1 MFNIDME
8 GINTEKTYDLIVL
21 GGGPTAIG
29 CAIYAARF
37 AMDVLVIGKVFGGL
51 IATTHLVENY
61 PGITSTSGQG
71 LMDMF
76 KEHMNSLQIPYI
88 SDEIRTVEQAN
99 GHFILRSFFQKFK
112 AKSIVFAT
120 GSERRKLGIPGE
132 EEYTGRGVS
141 YCATCDGPFY
151 KDKIVCVI
159 GGSDSAAKEAL
170 FLSQNV
176 KKVYIIYRG
185 EEIRAEP
192 INKKRVEENEKIEI
206 IYNTNITKIKGDN
219 TVKSVIFDNGK
230 EFEIDGVF
238 IEVGSNPNSDLAKNL
253 GIKTNEKN
261 EIIIDRKSETNIRG
275 IFAAGDVADA
285 PFKQAITGVA
295 EGVIAAYSAFDYVK
309 EMNIEY

>member
-8 GINTEKTYDLIVL
+8 GINAEKTYDLIVL

-37 AMDVLVIGKVFGGL
+37 AMDVLIIGKVFGGL
-51 IATTHLVENY
+51 IATTHVVENY

-71 LMDMF
+71 LMEMF
-76 KEHMNSLQIPYI
+76 KDHLNSLSIPYI
-88 SDEIRTVEQAN
+88 SDEIRSIERIDD
-99 GHFILRSFFQKFK
+99 HFVLHSFFQKFK
-112 AKSIVFAT
+112 AKSVVIAT
-120 GSERRKLGIPGE
+120 GSERKKLGIPGE
-132 EEYTGRGVS
+132 EEFSGRGVS

-151 KDKIVCVI
+151 KDKRVCVI

-176 KKVYIIYRG
+176 KKVFIVYRG

-192 INKKRVEENEKIEI
+192 INKKRVEDNEKIEI
-206 IYNTNITKIKGDN
+206 IYKTNITEIKGDN
-219 TVKSVIFDNGK
+219 NVKSVIFDNGK

-238 IEVGSNPNSDLAKNL
+238 IEVGSNPNSGLAKRI
-253 GIKTNEKN
+253 GVKTNEKD
-261 EIIIDRKSETNIRG
+261 EIIINRKSETNVAG

-309 EMNIEY
+309 EINIEY

>member
-1 MFNIDME
+1 MFNIDMNE
-8 GINTEKTYDLIVL
+8 FDLEKIYDLIVL

-37 AMDVLVIGKVFGGL
+37 AMDVLIVGKTFGGL

-61 PGITSTSGQG
+61 PAVTSISGQG
-71 LMDMF
+71 LMEMF
-76 KEHMNSLQIPYI
+76 REHMNSLNIPYI
-88 SDEIRTVEQAN
+88 SDEIRNIEKVNE
-99 GHFILRSFFQKFK
+99 HFELHSYFQKFK
-112 AKSIVFAT
+112 AYSICIAT
-120 GSERRKLGIPGE
+120 GSERKKLSVPGE
-132 EEYTGRGVS
+132 DEFAGRGVS

-151 KDKIVCVI
+151 NDKNVCVI

-170 FLSQNV
+170 FLSQNA

-192 INKKRVEENEKIEI
+192 INKKRVYENDKIEI
-206 IYNTNITKIKGDN
+206 IYKTNITEIKGDE

-238 IEVGSNPNSDLAKNL
+238 IEIGSIPNSDLAK
-253 GIKTNEKN
+253 GIGVEINEKG
-261 EIIIDRKSETNIRG
+261 EIKINRKSETNVPG

-285 PFKQAITGVA
+285 PFKQAITGVS

>member
-1 MFNIDME
+1 MESIDLE
-8 GINTEKTYDLIVL
+8 RTYDLIVL
-21 GGGPTAIG
+21 GGGPTAIS

-37 AMDVLVIGKVFGGL
+37 ALDVLVIGKVFGGL

-71 LMDMF
+71 LMNMF
-76 KEHMNSLQIPYI
+76 KEHMNSLHIPYI
-88 SDEIRTVEQAN
+88 TDEIRSIEQASD
-99 GHFILRSFFQKFK
+99 HFILHSFFQIFK
-112 AKSIVFAT
+112 AKSVVIAT
-120 GSERRKLGIPGE
+120 GSERKKLGIPGE
-132 EEYTGRGVS
+132 EEFAGRGVS

-151 KDKIVCVI
+151 RDKTVCVI

-192 INKKRVEENEKIEI
+192 INKKRVEENQKIEI
-206 IYNTNITKIKGDN
+206 VYKTNIVEIRGDN
-219 TVKSVIFDNGK
+219 TVKSVIFDNGT
-230 EFEIDGVF
+230 EFEVDGVF
-238 IEVGSNPNSDLAKNL
+238 IEVGSIPNSDLAKHI
-253 GIKTNEKN
+253 GVKTNEKD
-261 EIIIDRKSETNIRG
+261 EIIINTKSETNLPG
-275 IFAAGDVADA
+275 VFAAGDVADA

-295 EGVIAAYSAFDYVK
+295 EGVIAAYSAFDYIK

>member
-8 GINTEKTYDLIVL
+8 GINTEKTYDIIIL

-29 CAIYAARF
+29 AAIYAARF
-37 AMDVLVIGKVFGGL
+37 AMDVLIIGKIFGGL

-76 KEHMNSLQIPYI
+76 KEHMNSLRIPYI
-88 SDEIRTVEQAN
+88 SDEIRSVERIN
-99 GHFILRSFFQKFK
+99 DHFVLHSFFQKFK
-112 AKSIVFAT
+112 AKTVVFAT

-132 EEYTGRGVS
+132 EEFTGRGVS

-206 IYNTNITKIKGDN
+206 IYKTNITEIKGDK

-238 IEVGSNPNSDLAKNL
+238 IEVGSNPNSNLAKRV
-253 GIKTNEKN
+253 GIKTNEKD
-261 EIIIDRKSETNIRG
+261 EIIINRKSETNVPG
-275 IFAAGDVADA
+275 MFAAGDVADA

-295 EGVIAAYSAFDYVK
+295 EGVIAAYSAFDYIK
-309 EMNIEY
+309 EIDIEY

>member
-1 MFNIDME
+1 ME
-8 GINTEKTYDLIVL
+8 GVDFEKTYDLIVL

-37 AMDVLVIGKVFGGL
+37 ALNVLIVGKTFGGL

-61 PGITSTSGQG
+61 PGIASTSGQG

-76 KEHMNSLQIPYI
+76 KEHMNSLSIPYI
-88 SDEIRTVEQAN
+88 SDEIRSIEKADDY
-99 GHFILRSFFQKFK
+99 FILHSFFQKFK
-112 AKSIVFAT
+112 AYTVCIAT
-120 GSERRKLGIPGE
+120 GSERKKLGIPGE
-132 EEYTGRGVS
+132 EEFAGRGVS

-151 KDKIVCVI
+151 KDKVVIVV

-176 KKVYIIYRG
+176 KKVYIVYRG

-192 INKKRVEENEKIEI
+192 INKKRVYENAKIEI
-206 IYNTNITKIKGDN
+206 IYKTNILEIKGD
-219 TVKSVIFDNGK
+219 TSVKSVIFDKGK
-230 EFEIDGVF
+230 EFDIDGVF
-238 IEVGSNPNSDLAKNL
+238 IEVGSIPNSDLAKR
-253 GIKTNEKN
+253 ISVKTDEKD
-261 EIIIDRKSETNIRG
+261 EIIINRKSETNIPG

-295 EGVIAAYSAFDYVK
+295 EGVIAAYSAFDYLK
-309 EMNIEY
+309 KINIEY

>member
-8 GINTEKTYDLIVL
+8 AIDFEKTYDLIVL

-37 AMDVLVIGKVFGGL
+37 AMDVLVVGKTFGGL
-51 IATTHLVENY
+51 IATTHIVENY
-61 PGITSTSGQG
+61 PAITSISGQG

-76 KEHMNSLQIPYI
+76 KDHMDSLSIPYI
-88 SDEIRTVEQAN
+88 SDQIRSINKVDDYFE
-99 GHFILRSFFQKFK
+99 LRSFFQKFK
-112 AKSIVFAT
+112 AYSICIAT

-132 EEYTGRGVS
+132 EEYAGRGVS

-151 KDKIVCVI
+151 KDKVVCVL

-170 FLSQNV
+170 FLAQNT

-192 INKKRVEENEKIEI
+192 INKKRVLENEKIEI
-206 IYNTNITKIKGDN
+206 IYKTNVVEIKGEGN
-219 TVKSVIFDNGK
+219 VKFIVFDNDK
-230 EFEIDGVF
+230 EFYVDGVF
-238 IEVGSNPNSDLAKNL
+238 VEIGSIPNSDLAKKI
-253 GIKTNEKN
+253 GVETNEKG
-261 EIIIDRKSETNIRG
+261 EIKINRKSETNVPG

>member
-1 MFNIDME
+1 ME
-8 GINTEKTYDLIVL
+8 GVDFEKTYDLIVL

-37 AMDVLVIGKVFGGL
+37 ALNVLIVGKTFGGL

-61 PGITSTSGQG
+61 PGIASTSGQG

-76 KEHMNSLQIPYI
+76 KEHMNSLSIPYI
-88 SDEIRTVEQAN
+88 SDEIRSIEKADD
-99 GHFILRSFFQKFK
+99 HFILHSFFQKFK
-112 AKSIVFAT
+112 AYTVCIAT
-120 GSERRKLGIPGE
+120 GSERKKLGIPGE
-132 EEYTGRGVS
+132 EEFAGRGVS

-151 KDKIVCVI
+151 KDKVVIVV

-176 KKVYIIYRG
+176 KKVYIVYRG

-192 INKKRVEENEKIEI
+192 INKKRVYENEKIEI
-206 IYNTNITKIKGDN
+206 IYKTNIVEIKGD
-219 TVKSVIFDNGK
+219 TSVKSVIFDNGK
-230 EFEIDGVF
+230 EFDIDGVF
-238 IEVGSNPNSDLAKNL
+238 IEVGSIPNSDLAKR
-253 GIKTNEKN
+253 ISVKTDEKD
-261 EIIIDRKSETNIRG
+261 EIIINRKSETNIPG

>member
-1 MFNIDME
+1 ME
-8 GINTEKTYDLIVL
+8 GVDFEKTYDLIVL

-37 AMDVLVIGKVFGGL
+37 ALSVLIVGKTFGGL

-76 KEHMNSLQIPYI
+76 KEHMNSLSIPYI
-88 SDEIRTVEQAN
+88 SDEIRSIEKAED
-99 GHFILRSFFQKFK
+99 HFILHSFFQKFK
-112 AKSIVFAT
+112 AYTVCIAT
-120 GSERRKLGIPGE
+120 GSERKKLGIPGE
-132 EEYTGRGVS
+132 EEFAGRGVS

-151 KDKIVCVI
+151 KDKVVIVV

-176 KKVYIIYRG
+176 KKVYIVYRG

-192 INKKRVEENEKIEI
+192 INKKRVYENEKIEF
-206 IYNTNITKIKGDN
+206 IYKTNIVEIKGD
-219 TVKSVIFDNGK
+219 TSVKSVIFDNGK
-230 EFEIDGVF
+230 KFDIDGVF
-238 IEVGSNPNSDLAKNL
+238 IEVGSIPNSDLAKR
-253 GIKTNEKN
+253 ISVKTNEKN
-261 EIIIDRKSETNIRG
+261 EIKINRKSETNIPG

-295 EGVIAAYSAFDYVK
+295 EGVIAAFSAFDYVK

>member
-8 GINTEKTYDLIVL
+8 GIDLEKTYDLIVL

-37 AMDVLVIGKVFGGL
+37 ALDVLVIGKIFGGL

-76 KEHMNSLQIPYI
+76 KEHMNSLHIPYI
-88 SDEIRTVEQAN
+88 TDEIRSIERASENFVL
-99 GHFILRSFFQKFK
+99 HSFFQKFK
-112 AKSIVFAT
+112 AKSVVIAT
-120 GSERRKLGIPGE
+120 GSERKKLGIPGE
-132 EEYTGRGVS
+132 EDFAGRGVS

-151 KDKIVCVI
+151 KDKIVCVV

-192 INKKRVEENEKIEI
+192 INKKRVEENHKIEI
-206 IYNTNITKIKGDN
+206 IYRTNIVEIKGDN
-219 TVKSVIFDNGK
+219 TVKSVIFDNGT
-230 EFEIDGVF
+230 EFEVDGVF
-238 IEVGSNPNSDLAKNL
+238 IEVGSIPNSDLAKHI
-253 GIKTNEKN
+253 GVKTNEKN
-261 EIIIDRKSETNIRG
+261 EIIINRKSETNLQG
-275 IFAAGDVADA
+275 VFAAGDVADA

-295 EGVIAAYSAFDYVK
+295 EGVIAAYSVFDYLK

>member
-1 MFNIDME
+1 MFNIDMDSFDL
-8 GINTEKTYDLIVL
+8 EKTFDLIVL

-37 AMDVLVIGKVFGGL
+37 AMDVLVVGKTFGGL

-61 PGITSTSGQG
+61 PGITSVSGQG
-71 LMDMF
+71 LIDMF
-76 KEHMNSLQIPYI
+76 KDHMDSLNIPYI
-88 SDEIRTVEQAN
+88 TDEIRSIDKVDD
-99 GHFILRSFFQKFK
+99 HFELNSFFQKFK
-112 AKSIVFAT
+112 AFSICIAT
-120 GSERRKLGIPGE
+120 GSESRKLGIPGE
-132 EEYTGRGVS
+132 DNFAGRGVS

-170 FLSQNV
+170 FLAQNT
-176 KKVYIIYRG
+176 KRVYIIYRG
-185 EEIRAEP
+185 DEIRAEP
-192 INKKRVEENEKIEI
+192 INKKRVYENNKIEI
-206 IYNTNITKIKGDN
+206 IYKTKIVEIKGEN

-230 EFEIDGVF
+230 EFEVDGVF
-238 IEVGSNPNSDLAKNL
+238 IEIGSIPNSNLAKQI
-253 GIKTNEKN
+253 GVETNEKG
-261 EIIIDRKSETNIRG
+261 EIKINRKSETNIPG

-285 PFKQAITGVA
+285 PFKQAITGVS

>member
-8 GINTEKTYDLIVL
+8 GIDLEKTYDLIVL

-37 AMDVLVIGKVFGGL
+37 AMDILIVGKTFGGL

-61 PGITSTSGQG
+61 PAITSISGQG

-76 KEHMNSLQIPYI
+76 RDHMDSLKIPYI
-88 SDEIRTVEQAN
+88 SDEIRKIERVED
-99 GHFILRSFFQKFK
+99 HFKLHSFFQNFK
-112 AKSIVFAT
+112 TYSICLAT
-120 GSERRKLGIPGE
+120 GSDRKKLGIPGE
-132 EEYTGRGVS
+132 EEFAGRGVS

-151 KDKIVCVI
+151 KDKNVCVI

-170 FLSQNV
+170 FLAQSV

-192 INKKRVEENEKIEI
+192 INKKRVYENDKIEI
-206 IYNTNITKIKGDN
+206 IYETQIVEIKGEG
-219 TVKSVIFDNGK
+219 TVKSVVFDNGK

-238 IEVGSNPNSDLAKNL
+238 IEIGSIPNSDLAK
-253 GIKTNEKN
+253 GIGVETNKKG
-261 EIIIDRKSETNIRG
+261 EIKINRTSETNVPG

-285 PFKQAITGVA
+285 PFKQAITGVS

>member
-8 GINTEKTYDLIVL
+8 GIDLEKTYDLIVL

-37 AMDVLVIGKVFGGL
+37 AMDILIVGKTFGGL

-61 PGITSTSGQG
+61 PAITSISGQG

-76 KEHMNSLQIPYI
+76 RDHMDSLKIPYI
-88 SDEIRTVEQAN
+88 SDEIRKIERVED
-99 GHFILRSFFQKFK
+99 HFKLHSFFQNFK
-112 AKSIVFAT
+112 TYSICLAT
-120 GSERRKLGIPGE
+120 GSDRKKLGIPGE
-132 EEYTGRGVS
+132 EEFAGRGVS

-151 KDKIVCVI
+151 KDKNVCVI

-170 FLSQNV
+170 FLAQSV

-192 INKKRVEENEKIEI
+192 INKKRVYENDKIEI
-206 IYNTNITKIKGDN
+206 IYETQIVEIKGEG
-219 TVKSVIFDNGK
+219 TVKSVVFDNGK
-230 EFEIDGVF
+230 EFEIEGVF
-238 IEVGSNPNSDLAKNL
+238 IEIGSIPNSDLAK
-253 GIKTNEKN
+253 GIGVETNKKG
-261 EIIIDRKSETNIRG
+261 EIKINRTSETNVPG

-285 PFKQAITGVA
+285 PFKQAITGVS

>member
-8 GINTEKTYDLIVL
+8 AIDFEKTYDLIVL

-37 AMDVLVIGKVFGGL
+37 AMDVLVVGKTFGGL
-51 IATTHLVENY
+51 IATTHIVENY
-61 PGITSTSGQG
+61 PAITSISGQG

-76 KEHMNSLQIPYI
+76 KDHMDSLSIPYI
-88 SDEIRTVEQAN
+88 SDQIRSINKVDDYFE
-99 GHFILRSFFQKFK
+99 LRSFFQKFK
-112 AKSIVFAT
+112 AYSICIAT

-132 EEYTGRGVS
+132 EEYAGRGVS

-151 KDKIVCVI
+151 KDKVVCVL

-170 FLSQNV
+170 FLAQNT

-192 INKKRVEENEKIEI
+192 INKKRVLENEKIEI
-206 IYNTNITKIKGDN
+206 IYKTNVVEIKGEGN
-219 TVKSVIFDNGK
+219 VKSVVFDNDK
-230 EFEIDGVF
+230 EFDVDGVF
-238 IEVGSNPNSDLAKNL
+238 VEIGSIPNSDLAKKI
-253 GIKTNEKN
+253 GVETNEKG
-261 EIIIDRKSETNIRG
+261 EIKINRKSETNVPG

>member
-8 GINTEKTYDLIVL
+8 GINLEKTYDLIVL

-37 AMDVLVIGKVFGGL
+37 ALDVLIVGKIFGGL

-76 KEHMNSLQIPYI
+76 KEHMNSLRIPYI
-88 SDEIRTVEQAN
+88 TDEIRSIEQARD
-99 GHFILRSFFQKFK
+99 HFVLHSFFQKFK
-112 AKSIVFAT
+112 AKSVVIAT
-120 GSERRKLGIPGE
+120 GSERKKLGIPGE
-132 EEYTGRGVS
+132 EKFAGRGVS

-151 KDKIVCVI
+151 KDKTVCVI

-185 EEIRAEP
+185 DDIRAEP
-192 INKKRVEENEKIEI
+192 INKKRVEENHKIEI
-206 IYNTNITKIKGDN
+206 IYRTNIVEIKGDN
-219 TVKSVIFDNGK
+219 TVKSVIFDNGT
-230 EFEIDGVF
+230 EFEVDGVF
-238 IEVGSNPNSDLAKNL
+238 IEVGSIPNSYLAKRI
-253 GIKTNEKN
+253 GVKTNQKD
-261 EIIIDRKSETNIRG
+261 EIIINRKSETNLPG
-275 IFAAGDVADA
+275 VFAAGDVADA

-295 EGVIAAYSAFDYVK
+295 EGVVAAYSAFDYIK

>member
-1 MFNIDME
+1 MFNFDME
-8 GINTEKTYDLIVL
+8 SIDFEKTYDLIVL

-37 AMDVLVIGKVFGGL
+37 AMDVLVIGKIFGGL
-51 IATTHLVENY
+51 IATTHIVENY
-61 PGITSTSGQG
+61 PAITSVSGQG
-71 LMDMF
+71 LMEMF
-76 KEHMNSLQIPYI
+76 RDHMNSLKIPYI
-88 SDEIRTVEQAN
+88 SDEIKSIERVDD
-99 GHFILRSFFQKFK
+99 HFELNSFFQKFK
-112 AKSIVFAT
+112 AYSICIAT
-120 GSERRKLGIPGE
+120 GSERKKLGVPGE
-132 EEYTGRGVS
+132 EDYAGRGVS

-151 KDKIVCVI
+151 KDKVVCVI

-192 INKKRVEENEKIEI
+192 INKQRVYDNDKIEI
-206 IYNTNITKIKGDN
+206 IYETNILEIKGDN

-230 EFEIDGVF
+230 EFEVNGVF
-238 IEVGSNPNSDLAKNL
+238 IEIGSIPNSELAKRI
-253 GIKTNEKN
+253 GVKTNEKG
-261 EIIIDRKSETNIRG
+261 EIIINRKSETNIPG

-285 PFKQAITGVA
+285 PFKQAITGVS
-295 EGVIAAYSAFDYVK
+295 EGVIAAYSAFDHVK

>member
-1 MFNIDME
+1 ME
-8 GINTEKTYDLIVL
+8 GVDFEKTYDLIVL

-37 AMDVLVIGKVFGGL
+37 ALNVLIVGKTFGGL

-61 PGITSTSGQG
+61 PGIASTSGQG

-76 KEHMNSLQIPYI
+76 KEHMNSLSIPYI
-88 SDEIRTVEQAN
+88 SDEIRSIEKADD
-99 GHFILRSFFQKFK
+99 HFILHSFFQKFK
-112 AKSIVFAT
+112 AYTVCIAT
-120 GSERRKLGIPGE
+120 GSERKKLGIPGE
-132 EEYTGRGVS
+132 DEFAGRGVS

-151 KDKIVCVI
+151 KDKVVIVI

-192 INKKRVEENEKIEI
+192 INKKRVYENEKIEI
-206 IYNTNITKIKGDN
+206 IYKTNIVEIKGD
-219 TVKSVIFDNGK
+219 TSVKSVIFDNGK
-230 EFEIDGVF
+230 EFDIDGVF
-238 IEVGSNPNSDLAKNL
+238 IEVGSIPNSDLAKR
-253 GIKTNEKN
+253 ISVKTDEKN
-261 EIIIDRKSETNIRG
+261 EIIINRKSETNIPG

-309 EMNIEY
+309 KMNIEY

>member
-1 MFNIDME
+1 ME
-8 GINTEKTYDLIVL
+8 GVDFEKTYDLIVL

-37 AMDVLVIGKVFGGL
+37 ALNVLIVGKTFGGL
-51 IATTHLVENY
+51 IATTHIVENY
-61 PGITSTSGQG
+61 PGIASTSGQG

-76 KEHMNSLQIPYI
+76 KEHMNSLSIPYI
-88 SDEIRTVEQAN
+88 SDEIRSIEKADD
-99 GHFILRSFFQKFK
+99 HFILHSFFQKFK
-112 AKSIVFAT
+112 AYTVCIAT
-120 GSERRKLGIPGE
+120 GSERKKLGIPGE
-132 EEYTGRGVS
+132 DEFAGRGVS

-151 KDKIVCVI
+151 KDKVVIVI

-192 INKKRVEENEKIEI
+192 INKKRVYENEKIEI
-206 IYNTNITKIKGDN
+206 IYKTNIVEIKGD
-219 TVKSVIFDNGK
+219 TSVKSVIFDNGK
-230 EFEIDGVF
+230 EFDIDGVF
-238 IEVGSNPNSDLAKNL
+238 IEVGSIPNSDLAKR
-253 GIKTNEKN
+253 ISVKTNEKD
-261 EIIIDRKSETNIRG
+261 EIIINRKSETNIPG

-295 EGVIAAYSAFDYVK
+295 EGVIAAFSAFDYVK

>member
-8 GINTEKTYDLIVL
+8 GVDFEKTYDLIVL

-37 AMDVLVIGKVFGGL
+37 ALNVLIVGKTFGGL

-61 PGITSTSGQG
+61 PGIASTSGQG

-76 KEHMNSLQIPYI
+76 KEHMNSLNIPYI
-88 SDEIRTVEQAN
+88 SDEIRSIEKADD
-99 GHFILRSFFQKFK
+99 HFILHSFFQKFK
-112 AKSIVFAT
+112 VYTVCIAT
-120 GSERRKLGIPGE
+120 GSERKKLGIPGE
-132 EEYTGRGVS
+132 EEFAGRGVS

-151 KDKIVCVI
+151 KDKVVIVV

-176 KKVYIIYRG
+176 KKVYIVYRG

-192 INKKRVEENEKIEI
+192 INKKRVYENDKIEI
-206 IYNTNITKIKGDN
+206 IYNTNIVEIKGD
-219 TVKSVIFDNGK
+219 TSVKSVIFDNGK
-230 EFEIDGVF
+230 EFDINGVF
-238 IEVGSNPNSDLAKNL
+238 IEVGSIPNSDLAKR
-253 GIKTNEKN
+253 ISVKINEKD
-261 EIIIDRKSETNIRG
+261 EIMINRKSETNIPG

-295 EGVIAAYSAFDYVK
+295 EGVIAAFSAFDYVK

>member
-1 MFNIDME
+1 ME
-8 GINTEKTYDLIVL
+8 GIDLEKTYDLIVL

-37 AMDVLVIGKVFGGL
+37 AMDVLVIGKIFGGL

-76 KEHMNSLQIPYI
+76 KEHMNSLSNPYI
-88 SDEIRTVEQAN
+88 TDEIRSIENADD
-99 GHFILRSFFQKFK
+99 HFILHSFFQKFK
-112 AKSIVFAT
+112 AKSVVIAT
-120 GSERRKLGIPGE
+120 GSERKKLGIPGE
-132 EEYTGRGVS
+132 EEFAGRGVS

-151 KDKIVCVI
+151 KDKTVCVI

-192 INKKRVEENEKIEI
+192 INKKRVEENHKIEI
-206 IYNTNITKIKGDN
+206 IYRTNIVEIKGDN
-219 TVKSVIFDNGK
+219 TVKSVIFDNGT
-230 EFEIDGVF
+230 EFEVDGVF
-238 IEVGSNPNSDLAKNL
+238 IEVGSIPNSDLAKRI
-253 GIKTNEKN
+253 GVKTNEKD
-261 EIIIDRKSETNIRG
+261 EIIINRKSETNIPG

-295 EGVIAAYSAFDYVK
+295 EGVVAAYSAFDYIK

>member
-8 GINTEKTYDLIVL
+8 SIDLEKVYDLIVL

-37 AMDVLVIGKVFGGL
+37 AMKVLIIGKTFGGL

-71 LMDMF
+71 LMEMF
-76 KEHMNSLQIPYI
+76 KDHMDSLTIPYI
-88 SDEIRTVEQAN
+88 SDEIRSIEKVDDY
-99 GHFILRSFFQKFK
+99 FILHSFFQHFK
-112 AKSIVFAT
+112 AYTVCIAT

-132 EEYTGRGVS
+132 EEFTGRGVS

-151 KDKIVCVI
+151 KDKTVCVI

-170 FLSQNV
+170 FLAQNA

-185 EEIRAEP
+185 QEIRAEP
-192 INKKRVEENEKIEI
+192 INKKRVQENEKIEV
-206 IYNTNITKIKGDN
+206 IYNTNIIEIKGDAN
-219 TVKSVIFDNGK
+219 VKSVMFDSGK
-230 EFEIDGVF
+230 EFNIDGVF
-238 IEVGSNPNSDLAKNL
+238 IEIGSLPNSDLAKRIGVETNKI
-253 GIKTNEKN
+253 GEIKIN
-261 EIIIDRKSETNIRG
+261 RKSETNVPG

-285 PFKQAITGVA
+285 PFKQAITGVS
-295 EGVIAAYSAFDYVK
+295 EGVIAAYSAFDYLK
-309 EMNIEY
+309 HTKIEY

>member
-8 GINTEKTYDLIVL
+8 GIDLEKTYDLIVI

-29 CAIYAARF
+29 SAIYAARF
-37 AMDVLVIGKVFGGL
+37 ALDVLVIGKIFGGL

-61 PGITSTSGQG
+61 PGITTTSGQG

-76 KEHMNSLQIPYI
+76 KEHMDSLSIPYI
-88 SDEIRTVEQAN
+88 TDEIRSIEKADE
-99 GHFILRSFFQKFK
+99 HFILHSFFQKFK
-112 AKSIVFAT
+112 ALSVVIAT
-120 GSERRKLGIPGE
+120 GSERKKLGIPGE
-132 EEYTGRGVS
+132 EDFAGRGVS

-151 KDKIVCVI
+151 KDKTVCVV

-192 INKKRVEENEKIEI
+192 INKKRVEENHKIEI
-206 IYNTNITKIKGDN
+206 IYKTNIVEIKGDN
-219 TVKSVIFDNGK
+219 TVKSVIFDNGT
-230 EFEIDGVF
+230 EFEVDGVF
-238 IEVGSNPNSDLAKNL
+238 IEVGSIPNSDLAKRI
-253 GIKTNEKN
+253 GVKTNQKD
-261 EIIIDRKSETNIRG
+261 EIIINRKSETNIPG

-295 EGVIAAYSAFDYVK
+295 EGVVAAYSVFDYIK
-309 EMNIEY
+309 GMNIDY